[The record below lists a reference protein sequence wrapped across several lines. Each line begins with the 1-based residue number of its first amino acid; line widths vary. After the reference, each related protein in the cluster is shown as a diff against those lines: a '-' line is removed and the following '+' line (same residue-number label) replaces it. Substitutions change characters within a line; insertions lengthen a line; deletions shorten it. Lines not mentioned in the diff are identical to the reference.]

1 MQNHKFDS
9 QCHDHVAHA
18 GRDIIINQA
27 RMSGFWVIGL
37 NIAVRSMISKS
48 VRYKHITGRFQ
59 QQIVVDLP
67 RDRLRN
73 GPKNKAV

>member
-1 MQNHKFDS
+1 
-9 QCHDHVAHA
+9 
-18 GRDIIINQA
+18 
-27 RMSGFWVIGL
+27 MSGFWVIGL

-59 QQIVVDLP
+59 QQIMVDLP

-73 GPKNKAV
+73 GPKNNAV